1 GPDQHPPPSF
11 RRMPESILSAHDG
24 GKPPQRPSPEEPS
37 PLWGEGGRRPV
48 RGRPSAVR
56 SPLTPALSPEGR
68 GGRKEARGLPPRR
81 NRSVPCPFLLQTQT
95 RRPTMASPNDTEKS
109 PEELEKRVWD
119 LAEKLRFCMF
129 TSWDGDRQ
137 HQRPLTAMPDHDEGV
152 IHFLVDEEGSKN
164 WEVEKYPT
172 VALAFMDS
180 GKNDYLTIAGH
191 ADLS

>member
-1 GPDQHPPPSF
+1 
-11 RRMPESILSAHDG
+11 
-24 GKPPQRPSPEEPS
+24 
-37 PLWGEGGRRPV
+37 
-48 RGRPSAVR
+48 
-56 SPLTPALSPEGR
+56 
-68 GGRKEARGLPPRR
+68 
-81 NRSVPCPFLLQTQT
+81 
-95 RRPTMASPNDTEKS
+95 MASPNDTEKS

-191 ADLS
+191 ADLSNDRTKIKELFTPFAKAWWDSADDPAIRLLTVYPKEAEIWEGPNRLVAGAIMLAAAATNHRPPVGEHGQVRM